1 MNNILGEQTSE
12 IEFLDHLAFSLFDN
26 EHFLDSAI
34 CYKRIIELDP
44 SHAKAHYN
52 LGVVLHDMGQFDYS
66 LLYYE
71 KAKELGYNC
80 SRVNLNIGMYFLK
93 LRDFKN
99 GFDHVDLKSGGAW
112 RLGQNFDVNKDR
124 LSDIDLWEGQNPQG
138 KNILVYSEQGFGDN
152 IQFSRYLPEL
162 SRLSDN
168 VTFLCY
174 DVLAP
179 VFRNS
184 HAFDG
189 IDVLDSVNEYVID
202 LDYRIPLMSVP
213 RLIEATSDNIPL
225 AEGYLEKTSNKDW
238 GLSSDKINVAVAWEA
253 TKKDSRRSISL
264 DLIKNLCDNPKI
276 NFINIQRDSEHD
288 IDGVMRVG
296 DRIQD
301 FTDTVDILSQ
311 CDLLVSTDTAM
322 THVGGALGVPT
333 YLLLHYSADW
343 RWFTH
348 DMDYSPWYESV
359 SIFRQKTPQD
369 WVSPINEVK
378 KRFRILLNQGLR
390 CYDFP

>member
-52 LGVVLHDMGQFDYS
+52 LGVVLHDTGQFDYS

-80 SRVNLNIGMYFLK
+80 SRVNLNIGMHFLK

-189 IDVLDSVNEYVID
+189 IAVLDSVNEYVID

-276 NFINIQRDSEHD
+276 NFINIQKDSEHD
-288 IDGVMRVG
+288 IDGVVRVG

-333 YLLLHYSADW
+333 HLLLHYSADW

-348 DMDYSPWYESV
+348 DMNYSPWYESV
-359 SIFRQKTPQD
+359 SISRQKTPQD

-378 KRFRILLNQGLR
+378 KRFRVLINQ
-390 CYDFP
+390 

>member
-1 MNNILGEQTSE
+1 MNSMPEEQTSE
-12 IEFLDHLAFSLFDN
+12 LDFLDHLAFDLFQ
-26 EHFLDSAI
+26 EECFEKSALCYERMVKLDSD
-34 CYKRIIELDP
+34 R
-44 SHAKAHYN
+44 AKSYYN
-52 LGVVLHDMGQFDYS
+52 LGVVLHDLGHFDHS
-66 LLYYE
+66 LICYE
-71 KAKELGYNC
+71 KARDLGYD
-80 SRVNLNIGMYFLK
+80 SSKVNLSIGMHFLK

-99 GFDHVDLKSGGAW
+99 GFEYVNSKSNGAW
-112 RLGQNFDVNKDR
+112 RLGKNFDTNEDR
-124 LSDIDLWEGQNPQG
+124 LSDIELWEGQDPQG

-162 SRLSDN
+162 YQLCGD

-174 DVLAP
+174 DALAP
-179 VFRNS
+179 VLRNS
-184 HAFDG
+184 HVFDD
-189 IDVLDSVNEYVID
+189 INVLDSIGEYVID
-202 LDYRIPLMSVP
+202 LDYRVPLLSVP
-213 RLIEATSDNIPL
+213 RLINATFDDIPL
-225 AEGYLEKTSNKDW
+225 ASGYLTETYHKDW
-238 GLSSDKINVAVAWEA
+238 GLSSDRLNVAVVWEA
-253 TKKDSRRSISL
+253 TKRDTRRSISP
-264 DLIKNLCDNPKI
+264 DLIQNLCDNSRI
-276 NFINIQRDSEHD
+276 NFIDIQKGSTQE

-296 DRIQD
+296 DRIRD

-369 WVSPINEVK
+369 WVSPINKIK
-378 KRFRILLNQGLR
+378 KSFNILLNQ
-390 CYDFP
+390 